1 MSESSIRRIY
11 SIVPEDPSE
20 IRPERFPSLKTFAGR
35 SFARNLV
42 RTLKQ
47 IDLDEFWNN
56 EVWKIFRFQLFYF
69 IVMEKSCVLSFS
81 FYVMEMWEV
90 SFKFF
95 VSGFTLVVETFSF
108 ILHRQISSFN
118 FCIAFILL

>member
-47 IDLDEFWNN
+47 TDLEEFWNN
-56 EVWKIFRFQLFYF
+56 EVWKIFRFQLFYCNGKVLCAIILILCNGNAGGF
-69 IVMEKSCVLSFS
+69 I
-81 FYVMEMWEV
+81 
-90 SFKFF
+90 
-95 VSGFTLVVETFSF
+95 
-108 ILHRQISSFN
+108 
-118 FCIAFILL
+118 